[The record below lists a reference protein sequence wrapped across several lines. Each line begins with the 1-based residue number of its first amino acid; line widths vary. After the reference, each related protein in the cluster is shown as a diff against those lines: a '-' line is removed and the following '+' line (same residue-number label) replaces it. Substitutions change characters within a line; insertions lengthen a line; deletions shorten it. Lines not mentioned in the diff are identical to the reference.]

1 MSHWTSTNYSHL
13 TPEVSELFRL
23 LDSRIQGLDG
33 VEVASRAKA
42 YIAYRIPGMRNA
54 FLRLRHRQDRL
65 IVRLGMPLAQ
75 ITDPKNL
82 CRNGKPSKW
91 SVTHADAD
99 FDSIDRIED
108 IMALI
113 RQAFLYNAAG
123 YEKRDR

>member
-1 MSHWTSTNYSHL
+1 MNYWTSTNYSHL
-13 TPEVSELFRL
+13 TPETSELFRL
-23 LDSRIQGLDG
+23 LDSRIRGLDG
-33 VEVASRAKA
+33 SEVESRAKD
-42 YIAYRIPGMRNA
+42 YIAYGTPGMSHA
-54 FLRLRHRQDRL
+54 FLRLRHRQERL

-99 FDSIDRIED
+99 FDSFDRIED

-113 RQAFLYNAAG
+113 RQALLYNLAG
-123 YEKRDR
+123 ASV